1 MHKKKMGI
9 TFLVVMLL
17 CLTGCTK
24 QLKGPDGKVVTNEE
38 TGQVLPSN
46 ILCAPTDEEILNLYR
61 ENKQALE
68 EKYAK
73 ELEAGDIGQKEYD
86 KKIDAIMDVDD
97 YPSCDDFPVLG
108 QGDGIWTSLF
118 VSPLSWVLIKIGNL
132 LGNYGL
138 AIILV
143 TLLIRLI
150 MYPVT
155 LKTAKQSENLKNA
168 RPEMDKL
175 EKKYKNQNDQESM
188 NRKAQE
194 TMMIYKKYNI
204 NPFSG
209 CLYSLIQIP
218 LFFAFYEALYRLPVL
233 FEDELLSFHMAV
245 SPSKGIAAGHWLYL
259 ILPILVFLATF
270 FSFKL
275 NSGASMTGE
284 QAKQMK
290 TTMNIMNVVITFMSF
305 TMSSAI
311 IFYWI
316 TNNTFTI
323 VQNLIVKRSTKH
335 DKVV

>member
-1 MHKKKMGI
+1 MQKKKLGF
-9 TFLVVMLL
+9 TFLIIALL

-24 QLKGPDGKVVTNEE
+24 QLKGPDGKVVMNEE

-46 ILCAPTDEEILNLYR
+46 ILCAPTDEDILNLYR
-61 ENKQALE
+61 ENKVALE
-68 EKYAK
+68 KKYA
-73 ELEAGDIGQKEYD
+73 EQLEAGDIGQKEYD
-86 KKIDAIMDVDD
+86 KKINSIMNVDD
-97 YPSCDDFPVLG
+97 YDSCENFPVIG
-108 QGDGIWTSLF
+108 MDDGIWTGIF
-118 VSPLSWVLIKIGNL
+118 VTPLSWVLIKVGKF

-138 AIILV
+138 AIIFV

-155 LKTAKQSENLKNA
+155 LKTAKQSENLKLA
-168 RPEMDKL
+168 KPEIDKI
-175 EKKYKNQNDQESM
+175 EKKYKNKNDQESM
-188 NRKAQE
+188 TRKAQE
-194 TMMIYKKYNI
+194 QMLLYKRYHI

-233 FEDELLSFHMAV
+233 FEDKLLGFQMSV
-245 SPSKGIAAGHWLYL
+245 SPAKGIGSGNWLYL
-259 ILPILVFLATF
+259 ILPVLVFFATY

-275 NSGASMTGE
+275 NSGAGMTGD

-290 TTMNIMNVVITFMSF
+290 TTMNIMNIVITFMSF

-323 VQNLIVKRSTKH
+323 IQNLIVKRSTKN